1 MPEKFVLTPST
12 PTDPPRKVSKLK
24 FFFTPPKPLSP
35 KRPKSIVFGRP
46 ICSSLFCQVDKV
58 VLTIFWFSWRQA
70 VVDNETIFSI
80 FRSIGSRDARHHGRR
95 FFFQKNFPLPFFSR
109 SNDGPIF
116 QTSSSAIAQIFQFFQ
131 NQNGNFFIF
140 FDAKRF
146 NFYFIHGVVS
156 SCVGPPTQPSSAYRA
171 TPRHHP
177 AKGAIPALEKEQKDH
192 PQLRSF

>member
-1 MPEKFVLTPST
+1 MLFVRLA
-12 PTDPPRKVSKLK
+12 
-24 FFFTPPKPLSP
+24 KPGLSP

-146 NFYFIHGVVS
+146 NFYFIHGVVVS